1 MQHLVEEIWE
11 AARYVSGNFIF
22 TSWMSLLRGAKQY
35 LAAQGVTYEEKD
47 IRGDPEFLRELVED
61 LKSRTTPT
69 LVVGEKV
76 VMGFD
81 PDKFLDAIGSRSSEG
96 KQP

>member
-1 MQHLVEEIWE
+1 
-11 AARYVSGNFIF
+11 
-22 TSWMSLLRGAKQY
+22 MSPVILYSQPGCSSCIAAKQY
-35 LAAQGVTYEEKD
+35 LAAQGVSYQEKD
-47 IRGDPEFLRELVED
+47 IRSDPEFLRELVED

-69 LVVGEKV
+69 LVVGEHV

-81 PDKFLDAIGSRSSEG
+81 PDKFLDAIGSRGSEG